1 MYDESRYVRLARIMH
16 MVLERARVP
25 LYFSKY
31 SKHTYTVWQHITL
44 LAIRQYEF
52 KSYRRF
58 DEWLNEASGLV
69 KFLKLSKIPHYTA
82 LNKFALRISSKLLE
96 WILARFITLS
106 NVRKLFIGIDASGF
120 KPGHASQYFF
130 ERMRGGV
137 KDVKGY
143 VKLSIGVE
151 LREQLICSLKIRRSP
166 RHDNI
171 DFKNV
176 ISKSAAVKQLSIV
189 VADKGYDS
197 EDNHR
202 FVRESLDALSIIPTK
217 FQHVPIE
224 RMYGR
229 YRKMM
234 KQCFHRELYNQRNK
248 NETVLSVIKR
258 MFGEYIASRR
268 IAAQNREL
276 TFRCIA
282 YNMHRCERIIFV
294 IVTGFLEP
302 LFATLVRNYQKKFA
316 ASI

>member
-1 MYDESRYVRLARIMH
+1 MH
-16 MVLERARVP
+16 IVLERARVP
-25 LYFSKY
+25 LYFSRY
-31 SKHTYTVWQHITL
+31 SKHTYTVWQHVTL

-58 DEWLNEASGLV
+58 DEWINEAGGLV
-69 KFLKLSKIPHYTA
+69 KFLKLSKIPHFTA

-96 WILARFITLS
+96 WILARFITLT
-106 NVRKLFIGIDASGF
+106 NARKLFIGIDASGF

-137 KDVKGY
+137 KNVKGY

-151 LREQLICSLKIRRSP
+151 VREQLICSLKIRRSP
-166 RHDNI
+166 KHDTV

-176 ISKSAAVKQLSIV
+176 ISKSAAIKQLSIV

-197 EDNHR
+197 EGNHE
-202 FVRESLDALSIIPTK
+202 FVRELDALSIIPTK
-217 FQHVPIE
+217 FPNVPIE
-224 RMYGR
+224 RMHGR
-229 YRKMM
+229 YRKEM
-234 KQCFHRELYNQRNK
+234 KRCFYNLCNLYNQRNK

-258 MFGEYIASRR
+258 MFGEYITSRR
-268 IAAQNREL
+268 VGAQNREL

-294 IVTGFLEP
+294 MAIGFLHGQE
-302 LFATLVRNYQKKFA
+302 LQEMR
-316 ASI
+316 

>member
-1 MYDESRYVRLARIMH
+1 MHDESRYVRLARIMH
-16 MVLERARVP
+16 TVLERARVP

-31 SKHTYTVWQHITL
+31 SKHTYTVWQHMTL

-58 DEWLNEASGLV
+58 DEFLNEASGLV
-69 KFLKLSKIPHYTA
+69 KFLKLSKIPHFTA
-82 LNKFALRISSKLLE
+82 LNKFALRISNKLLE
-96 WILARFITLS
+96 WVLARFITLS

-137 KDVKGY
+137 KKHVKGY

-166 RHDNI
+166 KHDTV

-176 ISKSAAVKQLSIV
+176 ISKSATIKQLSIV

-197 EDNHR
+197 EGNHE
-202 FVRESLDALSIIPTK
+202 FVRERMNALSIIPTK

-224 RMYGR
+224 RMHGR
-229 YRKMM
+229 YRKEM
-234 KQCFHRELYNQRNK
+234 KQCFHKELYNQRNK

-258 MFGEYIASRR
+258 MFGEYITSRR
-268 IAAQNREL
+268 ARAQNREL
-276 TFRCIA
+276 AFRCIA
-282 YNMHRCERIIFV
+282 YNMNRCERIIFV
-294 IVTGFLEP
+294 IIRGFLHSQNSSNARHF
-302 LFATLVRNYQKKFA
+302 LTIILQ
-316 ASI
+316 